1 MYLLKQIPEDFI
13 VREISTVISKETG
26 RYIYVKITK
35 RNRNTLDVVK
45 EVARKLG
52 IPEKQVGFAGSK
64 DKNAITVQIF
74 SITGAS
80 KERLQGLLLKDVTSE
95 ILGQGNAP
103 ISLGDLEGNTFEI
116 VVRSIDQKPV
126 STIPFIPNY
135 FDEQRF
141 GENNAIIG
149 KHLLKKEFKE
159 ALQLIQNPRCEKH
172 LQQRQ
177 HDFIGALK
185 LIPLRLLRLYVNAYQ
200 SYLWNETLARY
211 LRKEGKEVKQ
221 IPYSVG
227 MFVFVSNAE
236 KFKDLYVPII
246 GFGGGDLINPEF
258 KEIISS
264 LLHEEGISYA
274 DFIIK
279 QIPEL
284 TLEGEL
290 RRAFVEVKC
299 TEFSTNSILSKEKR
313 VENSGT
319 QKEPTKSNQL
329 SPPSLKSDGRFL
341 YEDLKIGELEKDEL
355 NPGKKKVKLAFFLG
369 KGSYATMV
377 VRALFG

>member
-1 MYLLKQIPEDFI
+1 MYTIKKIPEDFI
-13 VREISTVISKETG
+13 VREISTVIPKETG
-26 RYIYVKITK
+26 RYFYVKIIK
-35 RNRNTLDVVK
+35 KNQNTLDVAK
-45 EVARKLG
+45 ELARKLG
-52 IPEKQVGFAGSK
+52 VPEKKIGFAGSK
-64 DKNAITVQIF
+64 DKNAITEQVF
-74 SITGAS
+74 SITGVS
-80 KERLQGLLLKDVTSE
+80 KERLQGLLLKDVTLE
-95 ILGQGNAP
+95 IMGQGNAP

-116 VVRSIDQKPV
+116 VVRNIDQKPID
-126 STIPFIPNY
+126 TITLIPNY

-159 ALQLIQNPRCEKH
+159 ALQLINNPRCEKH

-177 HDFIGALK
+177 QDFIGALK

-221 IPYSVG
+221 TSYSVG
-227 MFVFVSNAE
+227 IFVFVSNTE
-236 KFKDLYVPII
+236 KFKDLSVPII
-246 GFGGGDLINPEF
+246 GFGGGDLVSLEF
-258 KEIISS
+258 KDIISS
-264 LLHEEGISYA
+264 LLQEEDLSYA

-290 RRAFVEVKC
+290 RRAFVEVK
-299 TEFSTNSILSKEKR
+299 
-313 VENSGT
+313 G
-319 QKEPTKSNQL
+319 
-329 SPPSLKSDGRFL
+329 
-341 YEDLKIGELEKDEL
+341 LKIGMLEEDEL
-355 NPGKKKVKLAFFLG
+355 NQGKKKVKLAFSLG